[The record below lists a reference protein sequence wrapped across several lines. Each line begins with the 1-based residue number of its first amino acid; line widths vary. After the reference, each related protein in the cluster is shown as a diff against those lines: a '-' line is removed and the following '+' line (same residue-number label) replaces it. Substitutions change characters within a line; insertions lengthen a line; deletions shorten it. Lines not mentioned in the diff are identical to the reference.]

1 MIAGDGGFA
10 QSRVLLKRIGAETS
24 NCASRQKL
32 EKVSVFPNPSSPP
45 KIIDISLPLDNRLAV
60 WPGDTE
66 FDYQLAWKKSAG
78 ATVNVGAVR
87 LSTHCG
93 THIDAPFHFD
103 QQGKKVDE
111 LALAAFVGKV
121 LVIHVPNRP
130 NISRHD
136 LSRDWQGAT
145 RLLLRTDAWSDPQ
158 VFPKQIPVVDREVPD
173 WLGSQG
179 IVLLGLDVP
188 SVDELDSQHLPN
200 HHALARNQIAILESL
215 NLRGVEEGIYELVA
229 APLKLIGADA
239 APVRAL
245 LIR

>member
-1 MIAGDGGFA
+1 MP
-10 QSRVLLKRIGAETS
+10 
-24 NCASRQKL
+24 
-32 EKVSVFPNPSSPP
+32 PNQAHRE
-45 KIIDISLPLDNRLAV
+45 IIDVSLPLDARLAV

-66 FDYQLAWKKSAG
+66 FDYQLTWKMAAG

-103 QQGKKVDE
+103 EQGRKVDE
-111 LALAAFVGKV
+111 LSLEVFVGKAC
-121 LVIHVPNRP
+121 VIHVPNRP
-130 NISRHD
+130 RISIKD
-136 LSRDWQGAT
+136 VTRDWQGAT
-145 RLLLRTDAWSDPQ
+145 RLLLRSDAWADPQ
-158 VFPKQIPVVDREVPD
+158 VFPKRIPVIDRDVPD

-188 SVDELDSQHLPN
+188 SVDELDSQDLPN

-215 NLRGVEEGIYELVA
+215 NLRGVEEGIYDLIA
-229 APLKLIGADA
+229 APLKLAGADA

-245 LIR
+245 LMR

>member
-1 MIAGDGGFA
+1 MP
-10 QSRVLLKRIGAETS
+10 
-24 NCASRQKL
+24 
-32 EKVSVFPNPSSPP
+32 PNQAHRE
-45 KIIDISLPLDNRLAV
+45 IIDVSLPLDARLAV

-66 FDYQLAWKKSAG
+66 FDYQLTWKMAAG

-103 QQGKKVDE
+103 EQGRKVDE
-111 LALAAFVGKV
+111 LSLEVFVGKAC
-121 LVIHVPNRP
+121 VIHVPNRP
-130 NISRHD
+130 RISIKD
-136 LSRDWQGAT
+136 LTRDWQGAT
-145 RLLLRTDAWSDPQ
+145 RLLLRSDAWADPQ
-158 VFPKQIPVVDREVPD
+158 VFPKRIPVIDRDVPD

-188 SVDELDSQHLPN
+188 SVDELDSQDLPN

-215 NLRGVEEGIYELVA
+215 NLRGVEEGIYDLIA
-229 APLKLIGADA
+229 APLKLAGADA

-245 LIR
+245 LMR